1 MSHNIEVSDTIIKV
15 SDTLH
20 PDFGVCTLILVSDTL
35 ILVSDT
41 LIDTLIKVSDTF
53 YLWHL
58 LFAAKV
64 KIQINFLMSGN
75 ISYMIFLT

>member
-1 MSHNIEVSDTIIKV
+1 VSHNIEVSDTIIKV

-53 YLWHL
+53 YL
-58 LFAAKV
+58 
-64 KIQINFLMSGN
+64 
-75 ISYMIFLT
+75 